1 MNNVLIY
8 NKKLSRYEMT
18 RFDAYKR
25 YKHTIEPI
33 EKLLEYMEF
42 GIEEKELEND

>member
-1 MNNVLIY
+1 MTNVLIY
-8 NKKLSRYEMT
+8 NKKLSRWEMT
-18 RFDAYKR
+18 RFDTYKR

-42 GIEEKELEND
+42 GIDEKELEND

>member
-8 NKKLSRYEMT
+8 NKKLSRFEMT

-42 GIEEKELEND
+42 GIDEKELEND

>member
-1 MNNVLIY
+1 MNNILIY

-42 GIEEKELEND
+42 GIDEKELEND

>member
-1 MNNVLIY
+1 MTNVLIY
-8 NKKLSRYEMT
+8 NQKLSRWEMT

-42 GIEEKELEND
+42 GIDEKELEND

>member
-8 NKKLSRYEMT
+8 NKKLSHYEMT
-18 RFDAYKR
+18 RFDAYKI

-33 EKLLEYMEF
+33 EKLLEYIEF
-42 GIEEKELEND
+42 GIDEKELEND

>member
-1 MNNVLIY
+1 MTNVLIY
-8 NKKLSRYEMT
+8 NQKLSRWEMM

-42 GIEEKELEND
+42 GIDEKGLEND